1 MKQLFLNKYFT
12 QIKSK
17 APVTEK
23 TETSEYEHCICC
35 GGVLNIKKST
45 PIYERTNYI
54 SGAGQL
60 CEDCYFELNLN
71 KNEPKK

>member
-1 MKQLFLNKYFT
+1 MKQLFLSKYLT
-12 QIKSK
+12 RNKSK
-17 APVTEK
+17 TPVAEK
-23 TETSEYEHCICC
+23 TAISEYEHCISC
-35 GGVLNIKKST
+35 GSVLNIKKST

-60 CEDCYFELNLN
+60 CEDCYFELNFN